1 MYGLNIVELPRTVD
15 VCKPTR
21 CITRMAVMF
30 ARDLEAWIVT
40 CSQLALPVLGHTCCR
55 HTFCLLGLVNA
66 VCVFRWAMCSR
77 TEVITEAAK
86 QLDACQMIRYDETS
100 GNLAVTDT
108 GRVASHFYIRYDTV
122 ETFNEILSATMN
134 DSQVLN
140 AICRAQEFENVKVRD
155 DELTELDGLKS
166 RACPITVIG
175 TSTSS
180 CRRAAAQGGARY

>member
-1 MYGLNIVELPRTVD
+1 MYD
-15 VCKPTR
+15 
-21 CITRMAVMF
+21 
-30 ARDLEAWIVT
+30 
-40 CSQLALPVLGHTCCR
+40 
-55 HTFCLLGLVNA
+55 
-66 VCVFRWAMCSR
+66 VCVFWLVVDSR

-175 TSTSS
+175 AYTPHV
-180 CRRAAAQGGARY
+180 GGGY